1 MSSNQKGSCVG
12 QNLCTSSDSVV
23 SSSRTGYG
31 TWSHKLLL
39 NQSFPKN
46 TNKHQF
52 EIIQRCATGS
62 ALLNINPGSLTFHYP
77 ICFQMRLI
85 NHSWRVT
92 RVSSLLRTECSS
104 VVFVFYISRKLEL
117 NQIFLRYRLTANIQ
131 KTQDFI
137 KRSLIFPICFSKK
150 AMCSPIKMVCLQVV
164 WPFWSL
170 QFQKAALSES
180 YDM

>member
-85 NHSWRVT
+85 NHSCPVT
-92 RVSSLLRTECSS
+92 CVSSLLRTECNQTRFFLDTDWQLTFRKHRILLRHLWFFPFAFLKKTCGLPSRW
-104 VVFVFYISRKLEL
+104 FVF
-117 NQIFLRYRLTANIQ
+117 RLCGRFDPHSFKKQ
-131 KTQDFI
+131 H
-137 KRSLIFPICFSKK
+137 FP
-150 AMCSPIKMVCLQVV
+150 M
-164 WPFWSL
+164 
-170 QFQKAALSES
+170 
-180 YDM
+180 